1 MKKIY
6 SLLVLTLFALTA
18 AAQNTTTYFMKGATM
33 RSDFNPALAPTRG
46 YINVPGI
53 GSLQVGVSAPVSL
66 DNLLY
71 KRGDGLVTLLDASV
85 SSQEALRN
93 LSAHNLLGS
102 DLRAQLLGFGA
113 FTKNGKNFWSFG
125 LNLRTEVESDLPYSF
140 FKFFKTGND
149 ARIRNLRVDAD
160 AWAEAA
166 FSYSFP
172 VNKQLYVGARV
183 KFLAGLARAKMNIE
197 QMDVTLQA
205 DRWEIQTK
213 GLLELSGPTA
223 EVDENGN
230 FKPGDIAMDN
240 YRLAGMGASID
251 LGATYDILPDLQVSL
266 GVTDLGFIAW
276 NKKSSTYGKSVDQFT
291 YEGVEVVDGVATSPE
306 FDMDFFEFQN
316 RPGKGTTRMLRST
329 INAGVEYDLWQKRVG
344 FGLLYSARFSSIRAR
359 HSLTGSVNFYPIH
372 WANVTASYLYAGS
385 RGSSLGLALNLF
397 PGFINLMLATDLV
410 TAKVTPQMVPVKRK
424 TVNFT
429 FGLGVPIGRRSMR
442 DFDRVGPV
450 KVKTDVDRKIN
461 REMKK
466 NERANKAQQ
475 KKQQKKQQR

>member
-6 SLLVLTLFALTA
+6 SLLVLTLLALTA
-18 AAQNTTTYFMKGATM
+18 AAQNTTTYFMKGATT

-46 YINVPGI
+46 YFNLPAV
-53 GSLQVGVSAPVSL
+53 GSLQVGGSSPVSL
-66 DNLLY
+66 DHLLY
-71 KRGDGLVTLLDASV
+71 SRGNGLVTLLDVSV
-85 SSQEALRN
+85 PSQEALRD
-93 LSAHNLLGS
+93 LSTHNLFDG

-113 FTKNGKNFWSFG
+113 FTRNGKNFWSFG
-125 LNLRTEVESDLPYSF
+125 LNLRSEAEADLPYSF
-140 FKFFKTGND
+140 FEFFKTGKD
-149 ARIRNLRVDAD
+149 AKIRNLRADAD

-172 VNKQLYVGARV
+172 VNKKLYVGARV
-183 KFLAGLARAKMNIE
+183 KFLAGVARARADIE

-205 DRWEIQTK
+205 DRWEIRTQ
-213 GLLELSGPTA
+213 GILELSGATA
-223 EVDENGN
+223 EVDGNGN
-230 FKPGDIAMDN
+230 FRADDIEMNDF
-240 YRLAGMGASID
+240 RLAGMGASID

-276 NKKSSTYGKSVDQFT
+276 NKKSATYGESVKQFA
-291 YEGVEVVDGVATSPE
+291 YEGVEVVDGVATAPE

-329 INAGVEYDLWQKRVG
+329 VNAGVEYDLWQKRVG
-344 FGLLYSARFSSIRAR
+344 LGLLYSARFNSIRVR

-385 RGSSLGLALNLF
+385 RGSSVGLALNLS

-410 TAKVTPQMVPVKRK
+410 TAKVTPQMVPVNRK
-424 TVNFT
+424 TLNFT

-450 KVKTDVDRKIN
+450 KVKTDIDRKID

-475 KKQQKKQQR
+475 KKQQR

>member
-6 SLLVLTLFALTA
+6 SLLVLTLLAFTA

-33 RSDFNPALAPTRG
+33 RSDFNPAFAPTRG

-53 GSLQVGVSAPVSL
+53 GSLQAGVSSPIAL
-66 DNLLY
+66 DHLFY
-71 KRGDGLVTLLDASV
+71 SRGDGLVTLLDTSV
-85 SSQEALRN
+85 PSQDALRD
-93 LSAHNLLGS
+93 LSAHNLLDG
-102 DLRAQLLGFGA
+102 DTRAQLLGFGA
-113 FTKNGKNFWSFG
+113 FTRNGKNFWSVA
-125 LNLRTEVESDLPYSF
+125 LNLRSEAEADIPYSF
-140 FKFFKTGND
+140 VEFFKTGKD
-149 ARIRNLRVDAD
+149 SKIRNLRTDTNT
-160 AWAEAA
+160 WAEAA

-183 KFLAGLARAKMNIE
+183 KFLTGVARMKTNIE
-197 QMDVTLQA
+197 QMDIALQA

-213 GLLELSGPTA
+213 GLMEMSGLTA

-230 FKPGDIAMDN
+230 FKAGDIEMDGFKI
-240 YRLAGMGASID
+240 AGAGASID

-276 NKKSSTYGKSVDQFT
+276 SKKSATCGESVKEFA
-291 YEGVEVVDGVATSPE
+291 YEGVEVVDGVASSPD

-316 RPGKGTTRMLRST
+316 RSAKSATRMLHST

-344 FGLLYSARFSSIRAR
+344 LGLLYSARFNSIRVR
-359 HSLTGSVNFYPIH
+359 HSLTGSVNFYPVH

-385 RGSSLGLALNLF
+385 RGSSLGLALNLV

-442 DFDRVGPV
+442 DFDSVGPV
-450 KVKTDVDRKIN
+450 KAKKI
-461 REMKK
+461 
-466 NERANKAQQ
+466 ERATEAQR
-475 KKQQKKQQR
+475 KSR

>member
-18 AAQNTTTYFMKGATM
+18 AAQNTTTYFMKGATT

-46 YINVPGI
+46 YFNLPAV
-53 GSLQVGVSAPVSL
+53 GSLQVGASSPVAL
-66 DNLLY
+66 DHLLY
-71 KRGDGLVTLLDASV
+71 TRGNGLVTLLDVSV
-85 SSQEALRN
+85 PSQEALRD
-93 LSAHNLLGS
+93 LSAHNLFDG
-102 DLRAQLLGFGA
+102 DVRTRLLGFGA

-125 LNLRTEVESDLPYSF
+125 LNLRSEVEADVPYSF
-140 FKFFKTGND
+140 FEFFKTGKD
-149 ARIRNLRVDAD
+149 VKIKDLRVDAN

-183 KFLAGLARAKMNIE
+183 KFLAGVARARADIE

-205 DRWEIQTK
+205 DRWEILTK
-213 GLLELSGPTA
+213 GILELSGATA
-223 EVDENGN
+223 ETDENGN
-230 FKPGDIAMDN
+230 FKAGDIEMNDF
-240 YRLAGMGASID
+240 RLAGMGASID
-251 LGATYDILPDLQVSL
+251 LGATYDIRSDLQVSL

-276 NKKSSTYGKSVDQFT
+276 NKKSATYGESVKQFE
-291 YEGVEVVDGVATSPE
+291 YEGVEVVDGVATSPD
-306 FDMDFFEFQN
+306 FDLDFFEFQN
-316 RPGKGTTRMLRST
+316 RPGKGATRMLRST

-344 FGLLYSARFSSIRAR
+344 LGLLYSARFNSIRMR
-359 HSLTGSVNFYPIH
+359 HSLTGSVNFYPVH

-397 PGFINLMLATDLV
+397 PRFVNLLLATDLV

-424 TVNFT
+424 AVHFT
-429 FGLGVPIGRRSMR
+429 FGLGFPIGRGSMR

-450 KVKTDVDRKIN
+450 KVKTDIDRKID

-475 KKQQKKQQR
+475 KRRQR